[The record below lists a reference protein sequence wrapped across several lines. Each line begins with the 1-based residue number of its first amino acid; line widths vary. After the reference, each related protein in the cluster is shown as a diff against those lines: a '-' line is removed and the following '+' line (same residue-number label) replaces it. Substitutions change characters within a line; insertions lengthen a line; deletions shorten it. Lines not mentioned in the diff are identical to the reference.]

1 MAYFYILYSSTLD
14 KYYIGS
20 TSVVLEER
28 LRRHLSSYKGFTS
41 KVKDWKIV
49 YSEHYDDIKEAMKR
63 EKQVIRFVF
72 TK

>member
-1 MAYFYILYSSTLD
+1 MAYFYIKHSSILD

-20 TSVVLEER
+20 TSGVLEER
-28 LRRHLSSYKGFTS
+28 LRRHLSAHKGFTS
-41 KVKDWKIV
+41 KTKDWKIV

-63 EKQVIRFVF
+63 EMQVIRFVF